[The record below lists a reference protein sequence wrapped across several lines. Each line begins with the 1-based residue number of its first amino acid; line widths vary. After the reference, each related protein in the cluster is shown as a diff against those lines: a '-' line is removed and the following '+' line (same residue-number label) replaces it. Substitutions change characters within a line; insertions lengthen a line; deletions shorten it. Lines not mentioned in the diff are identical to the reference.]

1 MTSGSRHTPP
11 PAEPPAMSAGIAGAG
26 QDDGEAVIRPLL
38 ASDLPEVMAMEARSH
53 PEPWTEGIMRDC
65 LRAGYTARVLEAP
78 DGAIIGYGLVTV
90 AAGESHLL
98 NLTIHPNHRGQGH
111 GRVLLRALL
120 AEARLAGAELAILE
134 VRPSNPSALALYRSE
149 GFEQVGIRRDYYP
162 DFGGAREDA
171 WVFKRPL

>member
-1 MTSGSRHTPP
+1 MTSGGRPTPP
-11 PAEPPAMSAGIAGAG
+11 SGEPAGLTAGVAGTG
-26 QDDGEAVIRPLL
+26 PVDGEAVLRPLL
-38 ASDLPEVMAMEARSH
+38 VPDLPEVMAMEERSH

-65 LRAGYTARVLEAP
+65 LRAGYTARVIEAP

-98 NLTIHPNHRGQGH
+98 NLTTHPNHRGQGH

-120 AEARLAGAELAILE
+120 AEARLAGADLAILE
-134 VRPSNPSALALYRSE
+134 VRPSNLSALALYRSE

-171 WVFKRPL
+171 WVLKRVL